1 MSPTLLGIIGL
12 VVLVVVL
19 FSRMPVGFV
28 MALIGFVGFTYMV
41 SLEAGLSLLAK
52 DVFGIFGSYSLTVIP
67 LFVLMGQIAF
77 HAGISRRLYDSAY
90 TFMGHWPGGLAM
102 ATIGACAGFSAICG
116 STNAAAATMA
126 TVALPEMKRY
136 GYDMKLATGTVAAG
150 GSLGILIPP
159 SVIFIVY
166 GIMTEQS
173 IGKLFLSGIFPG
185 ILLASLFLLTIYI
198 WTRLR
203 PELGPRGPRTSLG
216 EKLRALS
223 GLVEMLI
230 IFGLVMG
237 GLFRGVFT
245 PTEAGAIGAFS
256 TLILAIVRR
265 QINWQGFVQ
274 ALVET
279 TRISCMVLVI
289 VTGATVFGHFLAITR
304 IPFELAG
311 WVKGLPLPSWGIMG
325 VIIFIYLMGGCFM
338 DALALILLTIPIF
351 FPVAV
356 SLGYDPIWFGV
367 IIVMVTEM
375 GVITPPV
382 GVNVYVV
389 SGVAKDVPLEDIFR
403 GILPLLLAL
412 ITAVILM
419 ILFPQIAL
427 FLPGLMRESLESI
440 LPLSLK
446 AGFCSEKHHPLRRVV
461 R

>member
-1 MSPTLLGIIGL
+1 MSPTLVGIIGL

-28 MALIGFVGFTYMV
+28 MALVGFVGFSYMV

-52 DVFGIFGSYSLTVIP
+52 DIFGIFGSYSLTVVP

-77 HAGISRRLYDSAY
+77 HAGISSRLYDSAY
-90 TFMGHWPGGLAM
+90 KFMGHWPGGLAM

-159 SVIFIVY
+159 SVIFIIY

-173 IGKLFLSGIFPG
+173 IGKLFVSGILPG
-185 ILLASLFLLTIYI
+185 MLLASLFILTIYI
-198 WTRLR
+198 WTRIR
-203 PELGPRGPRTSLG
+203 PELGPRGSRASLK
-216 EKLRALS
+216 EKLQSLS

-237 GLFRGVFT
+237 GLFKGFFT

-256 TLILAIVRR
+256 TLVLAIVRR
-265 QINWQGFVQ
+265 QISWQGFLQ

-311 WVKGLPLPSWGIMG
+311 WVEGLPLPSWGIMG

-389 SGVAKDVPLEDIFR
+389 SGVAKDVPLEVIFK
-403 GILPLLLAL
+403 GIFPLLMAL
-412 ITAVILM
+412 IVTVMLMVI
-419 ILFPQIAL
+419 FPQIAL
-427 FLPGLMRESLESI
+427 FLPSFMR
-440 LPLSLK
+440 
-446 AGFCSEKHHPLRRVV
+446 
-461 R
+461 